1 MRRLAILLLGL
12 LAVSGCRKKMA
23 PEFYELESNYS
34 IMVARDGDDA
44 YASPD
49 MDAVLAGLQK
59 IPADTVEGPK
69 AAALVATITAEKAR
83 VAREAKEAA
92 DALAAAAK
100 IPEPPAP
107 GPSLFPPPPSEP
119 APAVDAGPG
128 APPKPYQGMPMADFL
143 KYYGE
148 CFVPGPARTIPGNP
162 EGVSQQLKGDRK
174 CRAEYNAVDP
184 RTSVFFVFVKD
195 GLVGQIT
202 ETAPAQPE
210 KKAAPP
216 PAVDAG
222 NQTFLVVPGA
232 PLPPELGGPPA
243 PPEE

>member
-92 DALAAAAK
+92 DALAAAARP
-100 IPEPPAP
+100 PEPPAP

-119 APAVDAGPG
+119 TPAVDAGPG
-128 APPKPYQGMPMADFL
+128 APPKPYQGMPMEEFQ

-148 CFVPGPARTIPGNP
+148 CFEAGPAKTIPGNP
-162 EGVSQQLKGDRK
+162 EGVSLRVKDSRT
-174 CRAEYNAVDP
+174 CRAQYNAVDP
-184 RTSVFFVFVKD
+184 RTSVFAVFVN
-195 GLVGQIT
+195 GRFVGQLT
-202 ETAPAQPE
+202 ENAPVVTE
-210 KKAAPP
+210 KKGPP
-216 PAVDAG
+216 LVAVDAG
-222 NQTFLVVPGA
+222 SKAFLLVPGA